1 MGCSVH
7 CAWGFRLP
15 FRDLKPGEKKGKSE
29 LLCVC
34 FLTFPSGRNRTDASL
49 SSFLK
54 HYYFTDVWRQHMP
67 LKFAF
72 SVFSFVYHFLLL
84 CTICIWALLKR
95 KTDVIYH
102 LMQLD
107 SSLTTKHVLSSIKEF
122 TGSHAWRL
130 LLCPLQLSQQQ
141 LLQQLW
147 MPVCKWSTGI

>member
-1 MGCSVH
+1 
-7 CAWGFRLP
+7 
-15 FRDLKPGEKKGKSE
+15 
-29 LLCVC
+29 
-34 FLTFPSGRNRTDASL
+34 
-49 SSFLK
+49 
-54 HYYFTDVWRQHMP
+54 MP

-122 TGSHAWRL
+122 TGSHA
-130 LLCPLQLSQQQ
+130 
-141 LLQQLW
+141 
-147 MPVCKWSTGI
+147 